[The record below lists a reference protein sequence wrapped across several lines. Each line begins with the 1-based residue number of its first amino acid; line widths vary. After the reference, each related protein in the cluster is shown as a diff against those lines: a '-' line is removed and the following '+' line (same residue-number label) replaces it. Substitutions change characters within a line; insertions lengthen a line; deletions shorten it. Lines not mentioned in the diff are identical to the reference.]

1 MTELFLPLKEAI
13 IVAAYQNLLVDMVN
27 DPDPELTE
35 DWEAYLEE
43 ARYLLTSSGENYQG
57 TKGHPTIKVKEL

>member
-1 MTELFLPLKEAI
+1 MTELFLPLAEAI
-13 IVAAYQNLLVDMVN
+13 IVAAYQNLLVDWVN